1 MRGLFCSGGR
11 WPLRAHIGTIE
22 RPTTRQGTVMLKL
35 SRRTG
40 ETLVIQTET
49 EKVTIHFKI
58 EDGRAKLEIKAPK
71 SVKIWR
77 GEIAEGK

>member
-1 MRGLFCSGGR
+1 
-11 WPLRAHIGTIE
+11 
-22 RPTTRQGTVMLKL
+22 MLKL
-35 SRRTG
+35 SRRNG

-58 EDGRAKLEIKAPK
+58 EGGRAKLDIKAPK